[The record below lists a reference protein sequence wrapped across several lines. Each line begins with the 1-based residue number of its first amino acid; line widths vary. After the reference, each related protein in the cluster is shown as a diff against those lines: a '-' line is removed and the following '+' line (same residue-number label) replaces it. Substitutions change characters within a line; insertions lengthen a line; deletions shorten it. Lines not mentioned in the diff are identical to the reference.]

1 MSEKLSKY
9 AAKKARQAET
19 GEVGYMTCEVGG
31 EVKVFAKIPRMPKQ
45 TAEER
50 KAQSERDKA
59 RNLAKIAQDHGAV
72 ALRIRGF
79 LGRMEDAAKALADA
93 ETTIALAKSYA
104 HAEIKGEV
112 MSVVG
117 LYGVAVEKANAA
129 ILRAKKL
136 LTILDGAA

>member
-19 GEVGYMTCEVGG
+19 GTVGYLTCEVSG
-31 EVKVFAKIPRMPKQ
+31 EVKVFAEVKRVPKQ

-59 RNLAKIAQDHGAV
+59 KNQAKIAQDHGAV
-72 ALRIRGF
+72 ALHIRGF
-79 LGRMEDAAKALADA
+79 LGRMDDAAKALADA

-104 HAEIKGEV
+104 HGEIKGEV

-129 ILRAKKL
+129 ISRARKL
-136 LTILDGAA
+136 LAMLEGAK